1 MEICVVVFRQQFLL
15 FKYCYKTGHKTLMIL
30 FEFFR
35 IYILL
40 FPRFISSL
48 PPTTVASSFLPH
60 HCHLPSFP
68 PLQSIL
74 CQHCME
80 KRNEFGYVNLGMR
93 EEMKCK
99 ISFLD
104 VELGFCVMLLH
115 HIATSSFHP
124 LVDLYVIY
132 ILLMVDNLSHSP
144 QLQLA
149 YNGPLSG

>member
-1 MEICVVVFRQQFLL
+1 
-15 FKYCYKTGHKTLMIL
+15 
-30 FEFFR
+30 
-35 IYILL
+35 
-40 FPRFISSL
+40 
-48 PPTTVASSFLPH
+48 
-60 HCHLPSFP
+60 
-68 PLQSIL
+68 
-74 CQHCME
+74 
-80 KRNEFGYVNLGMR
+80 MR

-104 VELGFCVMLLH
+104 VVGFCVMLLH